1 MTFAKYVFMAA
12 GLWGIAVLTPLFF
25 LVDITGRPYTAPTD
39 YPHFFYG
46 FVAVATAWQIAF
58 LVIGSN
64 PARFRPLMIPGFI
77 EKAGY
82 VIAAAVLHGRGC
94 ISAADAG
101 TAIPDALLLV
111 LFIVAF
117 VKTQPDASLAPSPR
131 PALPVSRRPDPVRS
145 DVL

>member
-1 MTFAKYVFMAA
+1 MTFAKYVFMGA
-12 GLWGIAVLTPLFF
+12 GVWGILVLTPLFF
-25 LVDITGRPYTAPTD
+25 LVDISGRAYPPPAD

-46 FVAVATAWQIAF
+46 FLTVAMAWQIAF
-58 LVIGSN
+58 LIIGSN
-64 PARFRPLMIPGFI
+64 PVRFRPLMIPSFI

-82 VIAAAVLHGRGC
+82 IIGAVVLRGQGR

-117 VKTQPDASLAPSPR
+117 AKTR
-131 PALPVSRRPDPVRS
+131 PPKQS
-145 DVL
+145 DN

>member
-25 LVDITGRPYTAPTD
+25 LVDITGRPYAAPTD

-58 LVIGSN
+58 LVIGWN
-64 PARFRPLMIPGFI
+64 PVRFRPLMIPGFI

-82 VIAAAVLHGRGC
+82 VITATVLHGQGR

-117 VKTQPDASLAPSPR
+117 VKTKPNTSRNAPVVQVAR
-131 PALPVSRRPDPVRS
+131 
-145 DVL
+145 

>member
-1 MTFAKYVFMAA
+1 MTFAKYVFTGA

-25 LVDITGRPYTAPTD
+25 LVDLSGRRYAAPTE

-46 FVAVATAWQIAF
+46 FVAVAMAWQVGF

-82 VIAAAVLHGRGC
+82 VITAAVLHGQGR
-94 ISAADAG
+94 ISAADAS
-101 TAIPDALLLV
+101 TAIPDSLLLA
-111 LFIVAF
+111 LFVVAF
-117 VKTQPDASLAPSPR
+117 VKTQPNTL
-131 PALPVSRRPDPVRS
+131 SRRPGR
-145 DVL
+145 